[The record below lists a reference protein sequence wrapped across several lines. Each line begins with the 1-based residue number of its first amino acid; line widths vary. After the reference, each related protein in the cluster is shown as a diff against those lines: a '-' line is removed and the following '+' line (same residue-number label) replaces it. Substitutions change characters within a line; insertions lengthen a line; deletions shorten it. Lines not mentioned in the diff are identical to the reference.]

1 MAKTKTVKVEVS
13 KEDKIVTLSAALNT
27 KPQVEAF
34 SPAEKTFAVRAGWK
48 GTLEFGGL
56 TFPVGTYTAIKEDK
70 VEFNTVHASCGT
82 RLKQG
87 AMRCEHCDTN
97 VEKDEQS
104 KGFQY
109 EEDKFVFVTKEE
121 LEACEPA
128 SDKILEIVRFVK
140 SNEIDPIYFGKTEFL
155 GTAGDNKK
163 SKADSQRG
171 YALLLEGMLGTST
184 VALAKRSTRGREQW
198 LILRPFN
205 TTTSMKYS
213 TIVASDLLFGN
224 EVRAFDKTNDLPA
237 ANVQEAELAEQLIEA
252 MTEEFNENAQSDGYN
267 TNVRKLLDTKIYGN
281 AAPVFEKKT
290 TVEDTTDVM
299 VALMN
304 SVAKAKRKAA

>member
-27 KPQVEAF
+27 KPQVVVEAF
-34 SPAEKTFAVRAGWK
+34 SPAEKTFAVRVGWK

-56 TFPVGTYTAIKEDK
+56 TFPVGTYTAIKEGK
-70 VEFNTVHASCGT
+70 VEFNTVHTSCGT

-87 AMRCEHCDTN
+87 AMGFSVRRRQVRFSNQWCEHCDTN

-104 KGFQY
+104 R
-109 EEDKFVFVTKEE
+109 EE

-128 SDKILEIVRFVK
+128 NDKILEIVRFVK

-155 GTAGDNKK
+155 GTEGENKK

-205 TTTSMKYS
+205 TTT
-213 TIVASDLLFGN
+213 IVASDLLFGY

-252 MTEEFNENAQSDGYN
+252 MTEEFNENAQY
-267 TNVRKLLDTKIYGN
+267 
-281 AAPVFEKKT
+281 
-290 TVEDTTDVM
+290 
-299 VALMN
+299 
-304 SVAKAKRKAA
+304 